1 MKTVSQLAKELGVSK
16 STLHRTIQ
24 RNDFKT
30 IQQGNK
36 WLIDE
41 TIEKAIIQALQ
52 EKTFQGDSIQND
64 SETLQKRVK
73 NDSRN
78 DTDSILIEELRA
90 QIAEL
95 KADKSFFMTQL
106 KEKDSIISALTA
118 EREQERKERQT
129 ILAEL
134 LHLRGQKRIEIKAA
148 PSRSEQPRPKG
159 AATSST
165 QDKPKQKLSFIDKLK
180 AAADIFKR

>member
-24 RNDFKT
+24 KNDFET

-41 TIEKAIIQALQ
+41 TIEKAIIQAFQ

-95 KADKSFFMTQL
+95 KADKSFLMTQL
-106 KEKDSIISALTA
+106 K
-118 EREQERKERQT
+118 
-129 ILAEL
+129 
-134 LHLRGQKRIEIKAA
+134 
-148 PSRSEQPRPKG
+148 
-159 AATSST
+159 
-165 QDKPKQKLSFIDKLK
+165 
-180 AAADIFKR
+180 